1 MGQGMG
7 LSNGALWGLWG
18 RRWGCP
24 IGLHG
29 AAVGL
34 DEHCGSRYGAGLWGS
49 CGSRYG
55 AGCGAVGQLWVS
67 LWGRMW
73 DYGAAVGPAI
83 GQDVGLWGSC
93 GSRYG
98 AVARR
103 GGAPAPLTSRTN
115 EGREEA
121 GLPASSAPPTLRPSR
136 GCSGHSAPLWGG
148 GPAGRQHLWGTLQP
162 PPPQNPLQGTPQTPS
177 HPPIGHPT
185 APPPTP

>member
-7 LSNGALWGLWG
+7 LSNGAPWGLWG

-34 DEHCGSRYGAGLWGS
+34 DEHCGSRYGTGLWGS

-121 GLPASSAPPTLRPSR
+121 GLPASSAPQR
-136 GCSGHSAPLWGG
+136 SAPPGAALG
-148 GPAGRQHLWGTLQP
+148 
-162 PPPQNPLQGTPQTPS
+162 
-177 HPPIGHPT
+177 T
-185 APPPTP
+185 APPSGGEDLRDDSTYGAPYSPPHPRTPYRAPHRPPLTPL